1 MVTSKRYWSKMSTMY
16 EVHIINKKEI
26 NIDYWSTIPGELHI
40 IYKSTIERNMN
51 VHELTI
57 DIKNRIFGAFVCEK
71 FESYFVEVCPD
82 YVTLSRS
89 FLPLTHPVASD
100 LA

>member
-1 MVTSKRYWSKMSTMY
+1 
-16 EVHIINKKEI
+16 
-26 NIDYWSTIPGELHI
+26 
-40 IYKSTIERNMN
+40 MN

-57 DIKNRIFGAFVCEK
+57 DVKNRIFGAFVCEK
-71 FESYFVEVCPD
+71 FESYCVEVGPVRLVCPD